1 VTLPQK
7 MRPNKK
13 WPEKAGRLG
22 LDRLKKRIWGSKW
35 RPPDKKIKFFLHYR
49 LFFDRMDGMLD
60 IITSHC
66 REYDLAAGD
75 KKISVAS
82 APGRIHYLGESG
94 LIGKRL
100 LLSSAID
107 RRLTV
112 AVSPRTDGLFRFFSV
127 EGEER
132 KRTTYPNLR
141 PRREDRW
148 ANYIKT
154 AISIFI
160 ATPDPAVDPI
170 PETGGLSFTVSST
183 IPRNK
188 GFGSSSALE
197 LASALALRPLFQPDM
212 SDNEL
217 LAKLSES
224 HRAYFEREYDI
235 ADFYLMMRA
244 DDARWTIVDEGRM
257 AAGLSCARNIVT
269 PFSEYRT
276 IVFDSRVPAFESD
289 GEIETRI
296 EQLKKGLEILSRR
309 KSGATFQ
316 DPEAIEIIEN
326 EKGMNEEMRRR
337 CLHVAQE
344 AVRLFNIEEAMKTKD
359 FALIAKLFQHSQVSL
374 RDLYEVSCPEIDWLV
389 RRAAETPGV
398 AASRMI
404 GQGFGGSVFVILTDK
419 AEKEYKDKLE
429 DYERIFGFHPQKHE
443 IKTGTGVKYIG
454 LY

>member
-1 VTLPQK
+1 
-7 MRPNKK
+7 M
-13 WPEKAGRLG
+13 E
-22 LDRLKKRIWGSKW
+22 
-35 RPPDKKIKFFLHYR
+35 
-49 LFFDRMDGMLD
+49 GMLD

-66 REYDLAAGD
+66 KEYDLAVGD

-82 APGRIHYLGESG
+82 APGRVHYLGENG

-107 RRLTV
+107 RTLTV
-112 AVSPRTDGLFRFFSV
+112 AASPRTDGMFRFFSV

-148 ANYIKT
+148 ANYIKA
-154 AISIFI
+154 AISIFV

-183 IPRNK
+183 IPKGK

-217 LAKLSES
+217 LAQLAQS
-224 HRAYFEREYDI
+224 HKMYFEREYDI
-235 ADFYLMMRA
+235 VDFYLMMKA
-244 DDARWTIVDEGRM
+244 EENRWMVVDESRM
-257 AAGLSCARNIVT
+257 ADGLSCARNIVT
-269 PFSEYRT
+269 PFAGYKT
-276 IVFDSRVPAFESD
+276 VVFDSRVPAFESA
-289 GEIETRI
+289 GEIELRV
-296 EQLKKGLEILSRR
+296 EQLEKSLEILSRR
-309 KSGATFQ
+309 KSGVTFQ
-316 DPEAIEIIEN
+316 SSDIVELIEN
-326 EKGMNEEMRRR
+326 EKGISEEMRRR
-337 CLHVAQE
+337 CMHAAQE
-344 AVRLFNIEEAMKTKD
+344 AIRLADLEEAMKTGD
-359 FALIAKLFQHSQVSL
+359 IAQIAKLFQHSQNSL

-389 RRAAETPGV
+389 RRAGETPGI

-404 GQGFGGSVFVILTDK
+404 GQGFGGSIFAILTDET
-419 AEKEYKDKLE
+419 EKVYKTKLE
-429 DYERIFGFHPQKHE
+429 DYERIFGFHPQRHE
-443 IKTGTGVKYIG
+443 IKTGIGTKYVG